1 MVTAYLCDGIDI
13 SASTFKYVSLFQQ
26 NFFHN
31 EYFKEIEC
39 LRIRDAYSYLGQ
51 GAGLP
56 LRAHLFCL
64 CMFLH
69 NGRFWFSK
77 SFLEGQRLTYW
88 PNSHTMLIWGSGDS
102 LLEKVSE
109 PNCLKHRKMP
119 LHKIEEIY
127 RVQHEGQFLS
137 LLPPWKKAERE
148 AVFPSP

>member
-1 MVTAYLCDGIDI
+1 MSEDQGRLPIPRAGGR
-13 SASTFKYVSLFQQ
+13 ASSEGTSILFMYV
-26 NFFHN
+26 
-31 EYFKEIEC
+31 
-39 LRIRDAYSYLGQ
+39 
-51 GAGLP
+51 
-56 LRAHLFCL
+56 
-64 CMFLH
+64 LH

-102 LLEKVSE
+102 LLKKVSE

-127 RVQHEGQFLS
+127 RVQHEGQFSS